1 MKLGVSIFPT
11 DYSVSPTDLAVAAE
25 ERGFDSLWFPE
36 HSHIPVSR
44 LTPWPG
50 GGDLPQ
56 QYYDCM
62 DPFVALAAAA
72 AVTKTIKLGTGI
84 CLVIQRDPI
93 QTAKEVATLD
103 KISGGRVQ
111 FGVGGGWNLDEIS
124 NHGTEFKTRFRL
136 MGERIAAMKEIWT
149 QEQAEY
155 HGEFVDFDPIFAAP
169 KPVQKPYPPIIVG
182 GGFPHSAKRVIEYGD
197 GWEREDLDVW
207 GRFAYDVVRR
217 KADERDAWLED
228 ALRRPRLTKPARLIL
243 SGGAGSGKSTTV
255 RAIVRMQRER
265 KVAREGGAGQV
276 RNCKLK
282 QKRVQAACV
291 LSAPTGT
298 ASFQMKYGATDGA
311 PCVVRACR
319 VLWPAAEGWRRL
331 PASSGAPRER
341 RPGDLRRVQ
350 HAREGLHWQDL
361 VSC

>member
-72 AVTKTIKLGTGI
+72 AVTKTIMLGTGI

-197 GWEREDLDVW
+197 GWIPIA
-207 GRFAYDVVRR
+207 GRGQDILGLLPEFRQMA
-217 KADERDAWLED
+217 RDAGRDPETLGISIFGIVGAELTQDEVAGYRD
-228 ALRRPRLTKPARLIL
+228 AGVERIVFMLP
-243 SGGAGSGKSTTV
+243 SQGSDTV
-255 RAIVRMQRER
+255 MP
-265 KVAREGGAGQV
+265 
-276 RNCKLK
+276 LLD
-282 QKRVQAACV
+282 QAATFMS
-291 LSAPTGT
+291 LA
-298 ASFQMKYGATDGA
+298 
-311 PCVVRACR
+311 
-319 VLWPAAEGWRRL
+319 
-331 PASSGAPRER
+331 
-341 RPGDLRRVQ
+341 
-350 HAREGLHWQDL
+350 QD
-361 VSC
+361 